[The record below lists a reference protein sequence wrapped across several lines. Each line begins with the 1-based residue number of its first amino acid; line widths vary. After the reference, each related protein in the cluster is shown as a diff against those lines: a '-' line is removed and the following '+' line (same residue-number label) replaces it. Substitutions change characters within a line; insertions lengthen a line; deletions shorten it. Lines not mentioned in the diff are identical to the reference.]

1 MWYYRLQQRLAL
13 TTIELRV
20 LVALLAFFFAG
31 LAVQQW
37 PQALPYDESTYAA
50 DAEAF
55 AEAAPDLSAGALS
68 DTGTATFSDSASATP
83 VAPALP
89 SAEEQVHLNTAD
101 AAALQR
107 LPGIGPALA
116 ERIMAYRAAHGPFA
130 RVSDIT
136 RVSGIGPRT
145 LERLAPKATVD

>member
-31 LAVQQW
+31 LVAQQW

-50 DAEAF
+50 DAKAF
-55 AEAAPDLSAGALS
+55 AEAAPDTNAAALS
-68 DTGTATFSDSASATP
+68 DTNTAISSEANGAATA
-83 VAPALP
+83 APALP
-89 SAEEQVHLNTAD
+89 GAGERVNLNTAG

-116 ERIMAYRAAHGPFA
+116 ERIVAYREAHGPFA
-130 RVSDIT
+130 RLSEIT

-145 LERLAPKATVD
+145 LEGLAPEATVD

>member
-37 PQALPYDESTYAA
+37 PRALPYDESTYAA

-55 AEAAPDLSAGALS
+55 AKVAPDTSAVALPDTSAGAHAHTEEA
-68 DTGTATFSDSASATP
+68 TGA
-83 VAPALP
+83 APA
-89 SAEEQVHLNTAD
+89 SSNAQGRVNLNTAG
-101 AAALQR
+101 AADLQR

-116 ERIMAYRAAHGPFA
+116 ERIIAHREAHGPFA
-130 RVSDIT
+130 RMADVT

-145 LERLAPKATVD
+145 LERLAPEATVD